1 MFWNALSEQNLQN
14 QENLATFFP
23 VSESVSKLIA
33 AGSSKVNEIYPK
45 AWNYCISSMNLMKN
59 AKIANLIKAAIVC
72 ATVSFL
78 CFAFGGRTD
87 VAIGG
92 LLGELIAYG
101 TIEWRNS
108 LFDYGMHFLSLLK

>member
-1 MFWNALSEQNLQN
+1 
-14 QENLATFFP
+14 
-23 VSESVSKLIA
+23 
-33 AGSSKVNEIYPK
+33 
-45 AWNYCISSMNLMKN
+45 MNLMKN
-59 AKIANLIKAAIVC
+59 AKIAVLIKAAIVC

-101 TIEWRNS
+101 TTEWRNS
-108 LFDYGMHFLSLLK
+108 LFDYGMNFFKFSKMKKKISL